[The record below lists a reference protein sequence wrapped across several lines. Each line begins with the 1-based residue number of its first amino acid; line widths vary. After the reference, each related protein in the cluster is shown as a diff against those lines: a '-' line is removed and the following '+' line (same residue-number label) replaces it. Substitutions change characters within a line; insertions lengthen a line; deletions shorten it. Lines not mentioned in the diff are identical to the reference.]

1 MDAERDIAVAES
13 VTTSLAV
20 YKGGWTADEVV
31 HLLKRTMFGAK
42 QADVDYFSKKTLP
55 EAVDELLHPSLF
67 TPASLPVNDYDQFG
81 LSGVRMGETWVN
93 AAYNENDD
101 GYRILSFR
109 KWSMGIFIKQDRSI
123 REKLAL
129 CWHNHF
135 ATQTNI
141 GHSELIWDHHVLL
154 RQLALGNFKNLLKS
168 VTTDPHMLRYLN
180 GDQNTGAAPNENYAR
195 ELQELF
201 CIGKGPQSKYTEEDV
216 RQAARILTG
225 WKVDYAGRKSYF
237 KMEEHD
243 SADKKFSS
251 FYKNTVIKGR
261 TGAKAGE
268 EELNALLDMLLANNE
283 AALFICRKL
292 YRWFVYYTIDEKTE
306 REVIQ
311 PLAAVFRKTN
321 YEIKPVLKAL
331 LTSQHFFDKK
341 NSGGM
346 VKSPLD
352 FCIGLH
358 RELEVESAPEQNYA
372 ANYSM
377 YNFLVDFCA
386 EMGQVYG
393 DPPNV
398 AGWPAYYQ
406 IPGYYRL
413 WINSSTYPKR
423 NEFGSIMVKYGYNR
437 EGYFFVADIVRFT
450 AGLKNPSDPDLLI
463 DQALQLLYRIPVS
476 ATAKQEL
483 KKSIL
488 LTGQSQDHY
497 WTEAWDDY
505 IKNPTDEIKK
515 HIVATRLKNLFS
527 FIVNSPEYQLS

>member
-1 MDAERDIAVAES
+1 MDAEKDIAEP
-13 VTTSLAV
+13 VTASPLIQ
-20 YKGGWTADEVV
+20 YKGAWTANEVI

-42 QADVDYFSKKTLP
+42 QTDVDYFSKKTLTTT
-55 EAVDELLHPSLF
+55 VDELLNPSAF
-67 TPASLPVNDYDQFG
+67 SPASLPVNDYDQFA
-81 LSGVRMGETWVN
+81 LSGVRLWETWVN
-93 AAYNENDD
+93 APYREDDD
-101 GYRILSFR
+101 GYRIQSFR
-109 KWSMGIFIKQDRSI
+109 KWSMGVLIKQDRSI
-123 REKLAL
+123 REKLTL

-141 GHSELIWDHHVLL
+141 GHSELIWEHHALL
-154 RQLALGNFKNLLKS
+154 RQLALSNFKTLVKK
-168 VTTDPHMLRYLN
+168 VTLDAHMLRYLN
-180 GDQNTGAAPNENYAR
+180 GDQNTSAAPNENYAR

-216 RQAARILTG
+216 RQAAKILTG
-225 WKVDYAGRKSYF
+225 WKVDYANRKSYF
-237 KMEEHD
+237 KADEHD
-243 SADKKFSS
+243 NSDKKFSS
-251 FYKNTVIKGR
+251 FYKHTVIKGR
-261 TGAKAGE
+261 TGEKAGE
-268 EELNALLDMLLANNE
+268 EELDALLNMLFANEE
-283 AALFICRKL
+283 ASLFICRKI
-292 YRWFVYYTIDEKTE
+292 YRWFVYYAIDEKTE
-306 REVIQ
+306 KEVIQ
-311 PLAAVFRKTN
+311 PLAALFRKDN
-321 YEIKPVLKAL
+321 YEIRPVLKAL
-331 LTSQHFFDKK
+331 FTSQHFFDKK

-358 RELEVESAPEQNYA
+358 RELEVDSAPEQSYS

-386 EMGQVYG
+386 EMGQVYA

-437 EGYFFVADIVRFT
+437 EGYFFVADILRFVR
-450 AGLKNPSDPDLLI
+450 GLKNPADPDLLI
-463 DQALQLLYRIPVS
+463 DQTLELLYRIPVS
-476 ATAKQEL
+476 QTAKQEL

-505 IKNPTDEIKK
+505 IKNPTNEVKK
-515 HIVATRLKNLFS
+515 SIVATRLKNLFS